1 MPTFIPRAGLGS
13 RPEMPRLTF
22 VFEDGRVVRLD
33 ARPDET
39 VYAAALRQKVR
50 LESDCLEGAC
60 ATCKGL
66 CTQGAFEL
74 GEYADDALSDSERAQ
89 GFTLACQMRP
99 ITDCVLEFPYASSQA
114 LARIA
119 AVEEPGTVA
128 RIERVATNVMRLDIE
143 RSTGMPFEYLPGQY
157 MHLRVPGTAV
167 MRSYSMANPRD
178 ASGLLSFYVKV
189 LPAGAMS
196 DYVSVRARPGD
207 AIGILGP
214 FGHFYLRPATRPIVM
229 VAGGTGLAPML
240 AMLEEMNRTAS
251 NAPPIHLLY
260 GVNIASEFFCADQLD
275 RLSRAPLSLRVD
287 RIAVSGDG
295 WSGRTGHVTTH
306 LRDELLCGGDVDA
319 YLCGP
324 PPMVE
329 AAQSWLAQRGVTR
342 IHAEKFVPS

>member
-1 MPTFIPRAGLGS
+1 
-13 RPEMPRLTF
+13 MPRLTF
-22 VFEDGRVVRLD
+22 VFEDGRVVGLD

-66 CTQGAFEL
+66 CTQGTFEL
-74 GEYADDALSDSERAQ
+74 GEYVEDALSDNERAQ

-99 ITDCVLEFPYASSQA
+99 ITDCVLEFPYASTQA

-119 AVEEPGTVA
+119 PHEQPGTVA
-128 RIERVATNVMRLDIE
+128 RIDRVAKDVVRLDIE
-143 RSTGMPFEYLPGQY
+143 RSTDMPFEYLPGQY
-157 MHLRVPGTAV
+157 VHLRVPRTAEV
-167 MRSYSMANPRD
+167 RSYSMANPRD
-178 ASGLLSFYVKV
+178 DSGFLRFYVKV
-189 LPAGAMS
+189 LAAGAMS
-196 DYVSVRARPGD
+196 EYVSARARPGD
-207 AIGILGP
+207 TIGILGP
-214 FGHFYLRPATRPIVM
+214 FGHFYLRPPTRPIVM

-240 AMLEEMNRTAS
+240 AMLEEMNRTSS
-251 NAPPIHLLY
+251 NVPPIHLLY

-275 RLSRAPLSLRVD
+275 RLSRGPLSLRVD
-287 RIAVSGDG
+287 RIPVSGDG
-295 WSGRTGHVTTH
+295 WSGRSGHVTTH
-306 LRDELLCGGDVDA
+306 LHDDLLCGGDVDA

-329 AAQSWLAQRGVTR
+329 AAQSWFVQRGVTR